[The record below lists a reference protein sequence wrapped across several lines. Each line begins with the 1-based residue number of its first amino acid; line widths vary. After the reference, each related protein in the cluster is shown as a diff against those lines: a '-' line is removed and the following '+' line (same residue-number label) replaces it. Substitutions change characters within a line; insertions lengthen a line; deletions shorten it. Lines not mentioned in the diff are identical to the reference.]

1 VQPSLFDPGPQFDR
15 RGLADKVRA
24 QAERSIFI
32 STSSWRY
39 EGWLNQIYTPE
50 RYFTR
55 GRFSKKKFHGSEDF
69 APKRR
74 FRDRVK
80 REVSAHRISVLLVE
94 FGTFSKASY
103 ADANLFFEDLRQFL
117 RNLQAG
123 SNRAYAS
130 AFPSEGAYLT
140 ALATGFIPMYT
151 CSWEARN
158 GNFSLLQ
165 SRRTVIFVT
174 PGAVCR
180 NGYR

>member
-1 VQPSLFDPGPQFDR
+1 M
-15 RGLADKVRA
+15 RGA
-24 QAERSIFI
+24 SIRLQDQRLKKC
-32 STSSWRY
+32 STESFRIEKQRILHARPRTVSRLMRKAFCREVLGHLQIPF
-39 EGWLNQIYTPE
+39 EGRWCWT
-50 RYFTR
+50 
-55 GRFSKKKFHGSEDF
+55 EDL